1 MSGEPAAKGDRD
13 RLPFEPKGSRKAK
26 AAPPKDAPESPA
38 PPKPQAR
45 PLNPLPPSKKQ
56 REAEKAAAEARDRGG
71 AAPRRY
77 SREEMAIPEVVNRRM
92 VKRMAAFCGIP
103 TGLGFASFIVGY
115 WINVNGIAE
124 LPNVAVLLASLGG
137 LGLGVLGL
145 SYGVLSASWEE
156 DEPGSLLG
164 WSEFRT
170 NFGRMRGSWRD
181 AQAARSRNNS

>member
-13 RLPFEPKGSRKAK
+13 RLPFEPKGSRKGK
-26 AAPPKDAPESPA
+26 AAAPKDAPESPA

-56 REAEKAAAEARDRGG
+56 REAEKAAAETRDRG
-71 AAPRRY
+71 APRRY

-164 WSEFRT
+164 LAEFRT
-170 NFGRMRGSWRD
+170 NFGRMRSSWRD